1 MDDRREHIID
11 LVNLEIGFR
20 KGKGRDKSLAGP
32 VNTSACSGE
41 LIAVMGRNGSG
52 KSTLLRTIAGLMD
65 GLQGEIH
72 VLSRLLAAY
81 SRKELARIMGYV
93 STEVVR
99 VPGLSVESLVA
110 LGRYP
115 HTKWLGKLN
124 SSDKDVI
131 ERALDLTSLQALRDR
146 DLDEL
151 SDGER
156 QRAMIARTLAQDTQ
170 ILILDEPT
178 AFLDMSHRYEIIDLL
193 GKLALDQGKTV
204 IYSTHDLQIAL
215 QQADKI
221 WLIHKQEMLEGA
233 PEDMVLSGRLSDAL
247 RQTDSGTTIEMDP
260 QTGEFAV
267 KRVLRQDISLSSG
280 HDGLS
285 RPNNLHGTDNL
296 RVWTKKALERN
307 GFRVMEN
314 KKTGIHVLI
323 DIAGGSPRWIL
334 EKSGGRVE
342 FNIIYDLSL
351 YLRTIN

>member
-1 MDDRREHIID
+1 MNDRREHIID

-20 KGKGRDKSLAGP
+20 KGEGGEKSLAGP
-32 VNTSACSGE
+32 VSTTAYSGE

-52 KSTLLRTIAGLMD
+52 KSTLLRTVAGLMN

-72 VLSRLLAAY
+72 ILGRKLAAY

-115 HTKWLGKLN
+115 HTNWLGKLS
-124 SSDKDVI
+124 SSDRAVI
-131 ERALDLTSLQALRDR
+131 ERAIELTSLQALRDR

-170 ILILDEPT
+170 IIMLDEPT
-178 AFLDMSHRYEIIDLL
+178 AFLDLSHRYEIIDLL
-193 GKLALDQGKTV
+193 GNLALDHGKTV

-215 QQADKI
+215 QQSDKI
-221 WLIHKQEMLEGA
+221 WLIHKQQMLEGA
-233 PEDMVLSGRLSDAL
+233 PEDLVLSGRLSEAL
-247 RQTDSGTTIEMDP
+247 RQTDSGTEIEMDP
-260 QTGEFAV
+260 QTGEFAI
-267 KRVLRQDISLSSG
+267 KRVPGKDISLSPG
-280 HDGLS
+280 PDG
-285 RPNNLHGTDNL
+285 L

-307 GFRVMEN
+307 GFRVVE
-314 KKTGIHVLI
+314 KKETGIHVFV
-323 DIAGGSPRWIL
+323 DMAGGSPKWTL
-334 EKSGGRVE
+334 EKSGRRIE
-342 FNIIYDLSL
+342 LNSIYDLSL

>member
-1 MDDRREHIID
+1 MHDPREHIID

-20 KGKGRDKSLAGP
+20 KGKGREQSLVGP
-32 VNTSACSGE
+32 VSTTAFGGE

-52 KSTLLRTIAGLMD
+52 KSTLLRTIAGLME

-72 VLSRLLAAY
+72 ILSHMLAAY

-99 VPGLSVESLVA
+99 VPGLSVEGLVA

-115 HTKWLGKLN
+115 HTSWLGKLG
-124 SSDKDVI
+124 SSDQEVI
-131 ERALDLTSLQALRDR
+131 ERALDLTSLQALRNR

-178 AFLDMSHRYEIIDLL
+178 AFLDLSHRYEIIDLL
-193 GKLALDQGKTV
+193 GNLALDHGKTV

-233 PEDMVLSGRLSDAL
+233 PEDLVLSGKLSDAL
-247 RQTDSGTTIEMDP
+247 RQTDSGTEIEMDP

-267 KRVLRQDISLSSG
+267 KRLLRQDISLSSG
-280 HDGLS
+280 QGGASGPEGLEA
-285 RPNNLHGTDNL
+285 
-296 RVWTKKALERN
+296 WTKKALERN
-307 GFRVMEN
+307 GFRVTEN
-314 KKTGIHVLI
+314 KKTSIHVLL
-323 DIAGGSPRWIL
+323 DIKAGFPRWIL
-334 EKSGGRVE
+334 EKSGDRVE
-342 FNIIYDLSL
+342 FNSIYDLSL

>member
-1 MDDRREHIID
+1 
-11 LVNLEIGFR
+11 
-20 KGKGRDKSLAGP
+20 
-32 VNTSACSGE
+32 
-41 LIAVMGRNGSG
+41 
-52 KSTLLRTIAGLMD
+52 MD

-72 VLSRLLAAY
+72 ILSSMLAAY

-115 HTKWLGKLN
+115 HTNWLGKLN
-124 SSDKDVI
+124 SSDQDVI

-193 GKLALDQGKTV
+193 GNLALDHGKTI

-215 QQADKI
+215 QEADKI

-233 PEDMVLSGRLSDAL
+233 PEDLVLSGRISDAL
-247 RQTDSGTTIEMDP
+247 RQTDSGTEIEMDP

-267 KRVLRQDISLSSG
+267 KRVLRQDISLSPG
-280 HDGLS
+280 PDC
-285 RPNNLHGTDNL
+285 L
-296 RVWTKKALERN
+296 RAWTKKALERN
-307 GFRVMEN
+307 GFRVVEN
-314 KKTGIHVLI
+314 KETGIHVLV
-323 DIAGGSPRWIL
+323 DIAGGSPKWTL
-334 EKSGGRVE
+334 EKSGRRIE
-342 FNIIYDLSL
+342 LNSIYDLSL

>member
-1 MDDRREHIID
+1 MNDRREHIID

-20 KGKGRDKSLAGP
+20 KGEGGGKSLAGP
-32 VNTSACSGE
+32 VSTTAYSGE

-52 KSTLLRTIAGLMD
+52 KSTLLRTVAGLMNE
-65 GLQGEIH
+65 LQGEIH
-72 VLSRLLAAY
+72 ILGRKLAAY

-115 HTKWLGKLN
+115 HTNWLGKLS
-124 SSDKDVI
+124 SSDRAVI
-131 ERALDLTSLQALRDR
+131 ERAIELTSLQALRNR

-170 ILILDEPT
+170 IIMLDEPT
-178 AFLDMSHRYEIIDLL
+178 AFLDLSHRYEIIDLL
-193 GKLALDQGKTV
+193 GNLALDHGKTV

-215 QQADKI
+215 QQSDKI
-221 WLIHKQEMLEGA
+221 WLIHKQQMLEGA
-233 PEDMVLSGRLSDAL
+233 PEDLVLSGRLSDAL
-247 RQTDSGTTIEMDP
+247 RQTDSGTEIEMDP

-267 KRVLRQDISLSSG
+267 KRVPGKDISLSPG
-280 HDGLS
+280 PDG
-285 RPNNLHGTDNL
+285 L

-307 GFRVMEN
+307 GFRVVEN
-314 KKTGIHVLI
+314 KETGIHVLV
-323 DIAGGSPRWIL
+323 DMAGGSPKWTL
-334 EKSGGRVE
+334 EKSGRRIE
-342 FNIIYDLSL
+342 LNSIYDLSL

>member
-1 MDDRREHIID
+1 MNEPREHIID

-20 KGKGRDKSLAGP
+20 KGKGREQSLAGP
-32 VNTSACSGE
+32 VNTTAYSGE
-41 LIAVMGRNGSG
+41 LIAVMGRNGCG

-65 GLQGEIH
+65 SLQGEIKI
-72 VLSRLLAAY
+72 LSSILASY

-99 VPGLSVESLVA
+99 VPGLSVERLVA

-115 HTKWLGKLN
+115 HTNWMGKLN
-124 SSDKDVI
+124 SSDQEVI
-131 ERALDLTSLQALRDR
+131 ERALNLTSLQALRMR

-178 AFLDMSHRYEIIDLL
+178 AFLDLSHRYEIIDLL
-193 GKLALDQGKTV
+193 GNLALDHGKTV

-233 PEDMVLSGRLSDAL
+233 PEDLVLSGRLSDAL
-247 RQTDSGTTIEMDP
+247 RQTDSGTEIEMDP

-267 KRVLRQDISLSSG
+267 KRIPRMDISLSSAG
-280 HDGLS
+280 SGLVG
-285 RPNNLHGTDNL
+285 PEGLEA
-296 RVWTKKALERN
+296 WTKKALERN
-307 GFRVMEN
+307 GFRVAEN
-314 KKTGIHVLI
+314 KETGIHVLV
-323 DIAGGSPRWIL
+323 DIATGSPRWTI
-334 EKSGGRVE
+334 EKSGSRVE
-342 FNIIYDLSL
+342 FNSIYDLSL
-351 YLRTIN
+351 YLHTIN